1 MPLLRTR
8 RLWTPAGLA
17 SDLTVELGEDG
28 SVRGVRAGRA
38 GDGPAV
44 DGLVVPGLINA
55 HTHLELSH
63 APQVPGG
70 EGFVAWAGRVLR
82 VPPAPVDPAPAAAR
96 HLRELGTACV
106 HDVSGS
112 GGTAPALRAAGLR
125 GVVHHELL
133 TLDARLLAG
142 RIATAHAY
150 GPGAGPV
157 VTRPSP
163 HALLSTAGA
172 LVQACV
178 ASGPRQV
185 PATIHVAE
193 TADEL
198 ALLLHGTGPAA
209 DLLDHLGR
217 DWRWWRPP
225 GRGPVEHLDDLG
237 VLGPRLLLVHGVHL
251 DRAALRRAAARRA
264 PLCVCARSNLH
275 IGGRLPDVRCWL
287 EEGGRLALGTDSLA
301 SSPDLDVLGELPVL
315 GEAFPEVAAE
325 VWLAAVTHGA
335 AGALRADAGRVE
347 VGARPGLLQLDV
359 GEPADLLRRAP
370 DRRWLVPP
378 VEGPPGR

>member
-1 MPLLRTR
+1 MPVLPTR
-8 RLWTPAGLA
+8 RLWTPAGLLR
-17 SDLTVELGEDG
+17 DLTVELDE
-28 SVRGVRAGRA
+28 AGTVTGLRPTRA
-38 GDGPAV
+38 GDGPAAS
-44 DGLVVPGLINA
+44 GLVVPGLVNG

-82 VPPAPVDPAPAAAR
+82 VPAPPVDPAPAAAR
-96 HLRELGTACV
+96 TLVDLGTAWV

-112 GGTAPALRAAGLR
+112 GRTAPALRAAGLR

-133 TLDARLLAG
+133 TLDRGLLPERL
-142 RIATAHAY
+142 ATARAY
-150 GPGAGPV
+150 GPAVGPV

-178 ASGPRQV
+178 ASGPRQA

-193 TADEL
+193 TEDEL
-198 ALLLHGTGPAA
+198 AFLRAGVGPAA
-209 DLLDHLGR
+209 ELLDRLGR

-251 DRAALRRAAARRA
+251 DPAALRRAAARRA

-275 IGGRLPDVRCWL
+275 IGGRLPDVPRWL
-287 EEGGRLALGTDSLA
+287 SEGGRLVLGTDSLA

-315 GEAFPEVAAE
+315 GRAFPRVPAE
-325 VWLAAVTHGA
+325 RWLAAVTHEG
-335 AGALRADAGRVE
+335 AGALGLPGGRIV
-347 VGARPGLLQLDV
+347 VGARPGLLELDA
-359 GEPADLLRRAP
+359 GTPSDLLRGPVA
-370 DRRWLVPP
+370 RRWRARPSP
-378 VEGPPGR
+378 